1 MNVHHLELFYY
12 VARHGGISEAVRH
25 MPYGIQQ
32 PAISGQVIQ
41 LEEFLGVVLFHRRP
55 FSLTPQG
62 RELYDFIKPFFDNLT
77 STAEKLRGGVSQHL
91 RVAASET
98 MLRDHLPPI
107 LRALREQFPKLKVT
121 LREGYYPQVVA
132 WLQQLDVDLSIG
144 LVGGKPPTGIN
155 AIPMFQVPL
164 VLLVPKRSALKSA
177 EELWARDRIE
187 ETLISVPSN
196 EPISRAF
203 QEGLAKRKVDWF
215 SGIEVSS
222 VELAQN
228 YVANGYG
235 IGVTVAVPKMKYHP
249 EVRLVPLDGFAL
261 VTFGVLWQGRRNP
274 LLDSLFKKLEQAVRT
289 LMAGEDSSRLLL
301 K

>member
-1 MNVHHLELFYY
+1 
-12 VARHGGISEAVRH
+12 
-25 MPYGIQQ
+25 
-32 PAISGQVIQ
+32 
-41 LEEFLGVVLFHRRP
+41 
-55 FSLTPQG
+55 
-62 RELYDFIKPFFDNLT
+62 
-77 STAEKLRGGVSQHL
+77 
-91 RVAASET
+91 
-98 MLRDHLPPI
+98 
-107 LRALREQFPKLKVT
+107 
-121 LREGYYPQVVA
+121 
-132 WLQQLDVDLSIG
+132 
-144 LVGGKPPTGIN
+144 
-155 AIPMFQVPL
+155 
-164 VLLVPKRSALKSA
+164 
-177 EELWARDRIE
+177 
-187 ETLISVPSN
+187 
-196 EPISRAF
+196 
-203 QEGLAKRKVDWF
+203 VDWF